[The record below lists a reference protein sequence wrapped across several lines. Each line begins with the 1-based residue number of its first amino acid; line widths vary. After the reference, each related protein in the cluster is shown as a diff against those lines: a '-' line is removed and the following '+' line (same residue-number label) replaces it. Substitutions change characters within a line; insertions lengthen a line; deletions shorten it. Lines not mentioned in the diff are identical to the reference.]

1 MFCFLAESCLLFFFD
16 CFGGNVE
23 YGGKVLKCLFLLF
36 YWCSFVTVTV
46 KIEEEKKAKVDRFLA
61 SIMLQ
66 EGVKVTLQEAIGLM
80 IDYALE
86 NEEEVIK
93 KLRELPVLEEDPAWK
108 ALENP
113 KHWGVK
119 DSSKRIDEFVYGC

>member
-1 MFCFLAESCLLFFFD
+1 MSFST
-16 CFGGNVE
+16 
-23 YGGKVLKCLFLLF
+23 FLLG
-36 YWCSFVTVTV
+36 YFVTVTV

-66 EGVKVTLQEAIGLM
+66 EGVKVTQQEAIGLM

-93 KLRELPVLEEDPAWK
+93 KLRELPLLEEDSAWK
-108 ALENP
+108 ALKNP